1 MKEKLVDHLQTQIQD
16 LERFVE
22 FLQGEAEGMKRIV
35 SALAD
40 RFRPSTSTGKLC
52 VERVVVGGFIKLF
65 VYAFTRLKTSLM
77 LARRYKHFWFCT
89 AFLTPLMIKLKLF
102 LSHIGCISRLDSFL
116 C

>member
-40 RFRPSTSTGKLC
+40 RYRPSTGKLC
-52 VERVVVGGFIKLF
+52 V
-65 VYAFTRLKTSLM
+65 
-77 LARRYKHFWFCT
+77 
-89 AFLTPLMIKLKLF
+89 
-102 LSHIGCISRLDSFL
+102 
-116 C
+116 